1 MKKIFKFLLIF
12 FFITNQVLAEDREGF
27 LKKISKHKYS
37 KKVEWIND
45 KTFLTI
51 VDPRAT
57 VSHLTE
63 ALNYICKQTKKYSLT
78 GIEVQVAK
86 KKTKILKT
94 KKCK

>member
-27 LKKISKHKYS
+27 VKKISKHKYS

-45 KTFLTI
+45 KTFLVI
-51 VDPRAT
+51 IRREVGG
-57 VSHLTE
+57 SHIT
-63 ALNYICKQTKKYSLT
+63 AAVNGICKDVKKYSLK
-78 GIEVQVAK
+78 GIEVQVAYK
-86 KKTKILKT
+86 KDKILKT